1 MLTIRDYAPSDWP
14 RLCEIQD
21 AARRRE
27 LALAGLE
34 AAFLPL
40 ETAAEREG
48 LTVQVY
54 SNSGALIRQYE
65 PEDEPITVDGLDAA
79 GVYVVRIVDGL
90 GNVYTGKIIVR

>member
-1 MLTIRDYAPSDWP
+1 MLTPNPVRIHESVRVH
-14 RLCEIQD
+14 L
-21 AARRRE
+21 E
-27 LALAGLE
+27 L
-34 AAFLPL
+34 
-40 ETAAEREG
+40 TAAEREG

-65 PEDEPITVDGLDAA
+65 PEGEPVTVDGLDAA